1 MLALANISSDPK
13 TIAQPWFF
21 LCRAQFV
28 PKFESSTWLT
38 CLLILLHN
46 PKSKLP
52 VNAYIKNEKPV
63 EMMGSIVKRLNVS
76 VQAERKTK
84 AGGKY
89 VTKES
94 SAQDTIYSLSARAIN
109 LKLGSEESVNR
120 RSLGNPRRHGSS
132 TRARQLHLRRFDSL
146 STTFSPL

>member
-1 MLALANISSDPK
+1 
-13 TIAQPWFF
+13 
-21 LCRAQFV
+21 
-28 PKFESSTWLT
+28 
-38 CLLILLHN
+38 
-46 PKSKLP
+46 
-52 VNAYIKNEKPV
+52 
-63 EMMGSIVKRLNVS
+63 MGSIVKRLNVS